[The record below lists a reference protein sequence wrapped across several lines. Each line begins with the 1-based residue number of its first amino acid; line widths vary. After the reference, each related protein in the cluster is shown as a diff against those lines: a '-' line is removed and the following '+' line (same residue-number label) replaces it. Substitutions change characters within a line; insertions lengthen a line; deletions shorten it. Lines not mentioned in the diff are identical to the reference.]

1 MAQTSSSAQGSSV
14 SLPPVTVNAPKL
26 HTQSRNASRQKQ
38 ATAHATRQTTNRPSH
53 GTETAPRPETVA
65 GKGSFQQGNGPIQG
79 YVAHRTLVGT
89 KTNTS
94 ILEIPQ
100 AISVVGRE
108 QIQDQGA
115 QTAVQAL
122 GYTAGVATNNDPNDT
137 RFESLRIRGFA
148 PVLYL
153 DGMMMPVGALGF
165 ADPKLDMSLLE
176 RIEVLKGP
184 SSSLYGQIPPGGMV
198 NLVSRLPS
206 ANPVNSVEF
215 TADNWGLLRTNFDIG
230 GVDPKNNVMYRITG
244 SLHDGGTQVD
254 FVNDFR
260 GAIAPSVTWKPDAD
274 TTFTVLSGYQRDIT
288 GVALQFL
295 PAQGTLLPNP
305 NGQVPL
311 SKFVGE
317 PAYDQY
323 DRSQYWVGYQFEH
336 SFDQVWTVR
345 QNVRY
350 MGLDTN
356 TYAVAGAGAVGA
368 PALQSNLQTLNRYA
382 FFFPENAQAFT
393 MDNEAEARF
402 ATGPLLHDVLL
413 GLDYRYSTSDL
424 HEGYALAPSVNL
436 YNTVYGAPITAP
448 SVSINSAQV
457 QDQTGV
463 YLQDQIALD
472 HWRLTLSGRHDW
484 VSTDTLNVI
493 AGTAQYQKDSA
504 FSGRA
509 GLNYVFDF
517 GLSPYIAYAQSF
529 QPAVGALIF
538 SGASAMPTTG
548 QQVEVGAKYQPVGTN
563 LLLTGALF
571 NIVQQNV
578 VTPDTA
584 PMHTGYSVQIG
595 EARARGAEFE
605 ATASLTEGLKLTA
618 SYTYTD
624 TDVTKT
630 TTASQ
635 LGKHLIIMP
644 MNQAALWADYTF
656 QQGQLAGFGL
666 GGGVRYTGDSYGDA
680 ANTILIP
687 GYTLFDAA
695 VHYDLSY
702 LDTRLRG
709 VKLAINATNLFNKYY
724 VATCTS
730 LNACYLGSGRT
741 VMGSI
746 RYTW

>member
-1 MAQTSSSAQGSSV
+1 M
-14 SLPPVTVNAPKL
+14 
-26 HTQSRNASRQKQ
+26 
-38 ATAHATRQTTNRPSH
+38 
-53 GTETAPRPETVA
+53 
-65 GKGSFQQGNGPIQG
+65 
-79 YVAHRTLVGT
+79 
-89 KTNTS
+89 
-94 ILEIPQ
+94 
-100 AISVVGRE
+100 VGRE

-165 ADPKLDMSLLE
+165 ADPKLDLSLLE

-198 NLVSRLPS
+198 NMVSRLPT

-230 GVDPKNNVMYRITG
+230 GVDPNNNVMYRITG

-317 PAYDQY
+317 PGYDRY
-323 DRSQYWVGYQFEH
+323 DRSQYWIGYQFEH

-382 FFFPENAQAFT
+382 FFFPENVQAFT

-402 ATGPLLHDVLL
+402 ATGPLSHDVLL

-424 HEGYALAPSVNL
+424 HEGFAQAPSVNL
-436 YNTVYGAPITAP
+436 YNTVYGAPITSPA
-448 SVSINSAQV
+448 VSINSAQV

-493 AGTAQYQKDSA
+493 AGTAQYQNDSA
-504 FSGRA
+504 FTGRA

-517 GLSPYIAYAQSF
+517 GLSPYIAYADSF
-529 QPAVGALIF
+529 QPSLGITASGSALL
-538 SGASAMPTTG
+538 PTTG
-548 QQVEVGAKYQPVGTN
+548 QQVEIGAKYQPVGTN
-563 LLLTGALF
+563 LLLTAALF
-571 NIVQQNV
+571 NMIQQNV
-578 VTPDTA
+578 LTTDLSNTLF
-584 PMHTGYSVQIG
+584 SVQTG
-595 EARARGAEFE
+595 EARSRGAEFE
-605 ATASLTEGLKLTA
+605 ATASLTDGLKLTA
-618 SYTYTD
+618 SYTYDD
-624 TDVTKT
+624 TAVTRT
-630 TTASQ
+630 NTPSQ

-666 GGGVRYTGDSYGDA
+666 GGGVRYIGDSYGDA

-709 VKLAINATNLFNKYY
+709 MKLAVNATNLFNKYY